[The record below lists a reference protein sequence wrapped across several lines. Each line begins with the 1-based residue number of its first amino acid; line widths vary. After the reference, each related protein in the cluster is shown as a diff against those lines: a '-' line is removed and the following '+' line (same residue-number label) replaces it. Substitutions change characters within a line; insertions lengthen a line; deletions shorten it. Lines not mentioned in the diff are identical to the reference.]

1 MKAMALVAVVLVL
14 ASLGGCGRRSEAGS
28 PPAGLPDGRTFV
40 STPRGDGDFEFR
52 LSFAGD
58 ELRAEASCNKLF
70 GQARLAGGRL
80 VVDGLGG
87 TEMGCPEKLMR
98 QDEQLTEFLG
108 SKPVWR
114 LEGDELTLTS
124 GGQEVRLLDRTV
136 ADPDRPLRG
145 PKWLLDTIIDGDT
158 ASSVPAGV
166 LAYLKFSRIRVG
178 GNDGCNDFGGRL
190 SVRGSQ
196 LRVKDIVTTLKACTD
211 DARTEVGLALSGVLG
226 SKHLTYR
233 IEAGRLTLETPAGKG
248 LSFQAA

>member
-1 MKAMALVAVVLVL
+1 MKALALVAVVLVL

-40 STPRGDGDFEFR
+40 SQSGPLGFEFR
-52 LSFAGD
+52 LSFDGGD
-58 ELRAEASCNKLF
+58 LRAEASCNKLF
-70 GQARLAGGRL
+70 GQARLDGGRL

-87 TEMGCPEKLMR
+87 TEMGCPEELMR
-98 QDEQLTEFLG
+98 QDEQLAEFLDTR
-108 SKPVWR
+108 PAWR

-145 PKWLLDTIIDGDT
+145 PKWVLDTIIDGDV

-166 LAYLKFSRIRVG
+166 RAYLKFSRTTAG
-178 GNDGCNDFGGRL
+178 GYDGCNDFGGRL
-190 SVRGSQ
+190 TVRGSKLQ
-196 LRVKDIVTTLKACTD
+196 VKDIATTLKACTD
-211 DARTEVGLALSGVLG
+211 DATTEVERAMSDVLT

-233 IEAGRLTLETPAGKG
+233 IEAGRLTLETPTRKG
-248 LSFQAA
+248 LSFQAE

>member
-1 MKAMALVAVVLVL
+1 MKALALVAVVLVL

-28 PPAGLPDGRTFV
+28 PPEGLPDGRTFV
-40 STPRGDGDFEFR
+40 SQPGPPGFEFR
-52 LSFAGD
+52 LSFDGD

-87 TEMGCPEKLMR
+87 TEMGCPEELMR

-108 SKPVWR
+108 SKPAWR

-166 LAYLKFSRIRVG
+166 RAHLRFSKTRVG

-190 SVRGSQ
+190 SVHGSQ
-196 LRVKDIVTTLKACTD
+196 LRVNDIVTTLKACTD
-211 DARTEVGLALSGVLG
+211 DARTEVGRALLDVLE

-233 IEAGRLTLETPAGKG
+233 IEAGRLTLETSSGKG
-248 LSFQAA
+248 LSFQAK